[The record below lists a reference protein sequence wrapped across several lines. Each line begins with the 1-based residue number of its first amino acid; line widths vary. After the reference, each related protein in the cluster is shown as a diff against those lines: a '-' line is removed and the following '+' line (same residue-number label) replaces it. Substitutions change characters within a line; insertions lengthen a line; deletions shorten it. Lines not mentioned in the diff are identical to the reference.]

1 MGVKKKVV
9 GEGGGEGVAP
19 ALFTRSVWHGHIN
32 YECGLC
38 PYATLD
44 ALVMAGHLRAV
55 HGIETANTA
64 TGAST
69 PAEPIILAE
78 ESELK

>member
-1 MGVKKKVV
+1 MKKT
-9 GEGGGEGVAP
+9 VAKP
-19 ALFTRSVWHGHIN
+19 FKRTVWHGEMN

-44 ALVMAGHLRAV
+44 ALVMAGHLRVV
-55 HGIETANTA
+55 HGIQTANTA

-69 PAEPIILAE
+69 PAEPIILVND
-78 ESELK
+78 SEVTE